1 MLPRRINIL
10 LCLILFV
17 FCSQNCEA
25 QIIDTSFKLLWYKG
39 KKLNDT
45 TVFIPSGQTVSYKPS
60 KGKVEV
66 NTPPKQDVLI
76 ALTKELKRI
85 DQRKTELARFI
96 TGSPKGPLQAGFVY
110 HLNKS
115 IDEVNSRYEKLGQ
128 NSIELAVENGRGGS
142 NSSTKEIPPLILSA
156 YNEVLN
162 FIEDQSPITE
172 SPSPPS
178 KGFDYCYPCDKDR
191 QATFKRDSVVF
202 MKWTEKERENLARAM
217 QVIAYFGYRKANRLS
232 YDSSAARSMEQEMF
246 DAFQK
251 IMDRLGK
258 KLLQVWN
265 KYQDDETKLPFI
277 TQLMFEFLRANQ
289 LMGLST
295 SNFPG
300 ALEVAAKSV
309 DAGMRFLAKA
319 KSERDYKVLL
329 NIRWIV
335 SLFRTA
341 ELLGMDPQKFEH
353 SFLDFLKINQF
364 KVYVDA
370 RGKISQEGTVMAA
383 VMTGENIFGA
393 IPDSNCVL
401 KWTLLSPDDQKMK
414 FHLDEVK
421 MKTPDVTAAYTGT
434 RNWKS
439 YPASLQLDFC
449 NEQKDTA
456 LLHGFFPLDGEE
468 SWNIQGQTISPSKT
482 VYAIYSTCFM
492 DVKRMEAM
500 ANDPALQAKMEQQMK
515 EKYEQ
520 FMAANQGAKD
530 PSKMTPQQIEKMNEA
545 MLAARDITNIIQS
558 VSTYSFI
565 CKERLRN
572 KQKIVFDAQVNGK
585 ELSPDNP
592 AIEEAILKLK
602 IEHVE
607 D

>member
-1 MLPRRINIL
+1 
-10 LCLILFV
+10 
-17 FCSQNCEA
+17 
-25 QIIDTSFKLLWYKG
+25 
-39 KKLNDT
+39 
-45 TVFIPSGQTVSYKPS
+45 
-60 KGKVEV
+60 
-66 NTPPKQDVLI
+66 
-76 ALTKELKRI
+76 
-85 DQRKTELARFI
+85 
-96 TGSPKGPLQAGFVY
+96 
-110 HLNKS
+110 
-115 IDEVNSRYEKLGQ
+115 
-128 NSIELAVENGRGGS
+128 
-142 NSSTKEIPPLILSA
+142 
-156 YNEVLN
+156 
-162 FIEDQSPITE
+162 
-172 SPSPPS
+172 
-178 KGFDYCYPCDKDR
+178 
-191 QATFKRDSVVF
+191 
-202 MKWTEKERENLARAM
+202 M
-217 QVIAYFGYRKANRLS
+217 QVIGYFGSRKANRLP
-232 YDSSAARSMEQEMF
+232 YDSSVARTMEEEMF
-246 DAFQK
+246 EAFEK

-258 KLLQVWN
+258 KLLLVWN
-265 KYQDDETKLPFI
+265 KYQNDETKLPFV
-277 TQLMFEFLRANQ
+277 TQLMFEFLRQQQ
-289 LMGLST
+289 LMGLT
-295 SNFPG
+295 ITPNFPG
-300 ALEVAAKSV
+300 ALQIAAKSV
-309 DAGMRFLAKA
+309 ESGMRFLSKA
-319 KSERDYKVLL
+319 KSERDYRVLL

-335 SLFRTA
+335 ILFRTA
-341 ELLGMDPQKFEH
+341 ELLGMEPQKFEH
-353 SFLDFLKINQF
+353 SLLDFLNTNQF

-414 FHLDEVK
+414 FNLDEVK
-421 MKTPDVTAAYTGT
+421 MKTPDLTATYTGT

-468 SWNIQGQTISPSKT
+468 SWNIQGRTISPSKT

-492 DVKRMEAM
+492 DVERMQAM
-500 ANDPALQAKMEQQMK
+500 ANDPGLQAKMEQQMK

-572 KQKIVFDAQVNGK
+572 KQKIVYDAQVNGK

-592 AIEEAILKLK
+592 AIEEAILKLR

>member
-1 MLPRRINIL
+1 MFCGRINIF
-10 LCLILFV
+10 CLILFA
-17 FCSQNCEA
+17 CCCQNSEA

-60 KGKVEV
+60 KGKIEV
-66 NTPPKQDVLI
+66 KTPPKQDILI
-76 ALTKELKRI
+76 ALTKELKQI
-85 DQRKTELARFI
+85 DQRKTELARLI

-115 IDEVNSRYEKLGQ
+115 IDEVHSRYEKLGE
-128 NSIELAVENGRGGS
+128 NSIELAVESGRVQSSSS
-142 NSSTKEIPPLILSA
+142 NKEIPPNILNA

-162 FIEDQSPITE
+162 FVKDQSPITE

-178 KGFDYCYPCDKDR
+178 IGFDYCYPCDKDR
-191 QATFKRDSVVF
+191 QAAFRRDSVAF
-202 MKWTEKERENLARAM
+202 MKWTEQERENLARAM
-217 QVIAYFGYRKANRLS
+217 QVIGYFGSRKANRLP
-232 YDSSAARSMEQEMF
+232 YDSSVARTMEEEMF
-246 DAFQK
+246 DAFDK

-265 KYQDDETKLPFI
+265 KLQNDETKLPFI
-277 TQLMFEFLRANQ
+277 TQLMFEFLRAQQ

-295 SNFPG
+295 TPDFPE
-300 ALEVAAKSV
+300 ALQIAAKAVES
-309 DAGMRFLAKA
+309 GIRFLSKA

-335 SLFRTA
+335 TLFRTA
-341 ELLGMDPQKFEH
+341 ELLGMESQKFEH
-353 SFLDFLKINQF
+353 TFLDFLKINQF

-370 RGKISQEGTVMAA
+370 RGKISQEGVVMAA
-383 VMTGENIFGA
+383 TMTGENIFGA

-401 KWTLLSPDDQKMK
+401 KWTLLSPDEKEMK
-414 FHLDEVK
+414 FHLDEAV
-421 MKTPDVTAAYTGT
+421 MKLPDVTATYTGT
-434 RNWKS
+434 RDWKT

-449 NEQKDTA
+449 DEQKDTA
-456 LLHGFFPLDGEE
+456 LLHGFFPLNGKE
-468 SWNIQGQTISPSKT
+468 SWIVQGEKVGTQ
-482 VYAIYSTCFM
+482 AIHSIYYTCFM
-492 DVKRMEAM
+492 DVKRIQAM

-520 FMAANQGAKD
+520 FVAANQGAKD

-572 KQKIVFDAQVNGK
+572 KQKIVYDAQVNGK
-585 ELSPDNP
+585 ELVPENT
-592 AIEEAILKLK
+592 AIEEAILKLR